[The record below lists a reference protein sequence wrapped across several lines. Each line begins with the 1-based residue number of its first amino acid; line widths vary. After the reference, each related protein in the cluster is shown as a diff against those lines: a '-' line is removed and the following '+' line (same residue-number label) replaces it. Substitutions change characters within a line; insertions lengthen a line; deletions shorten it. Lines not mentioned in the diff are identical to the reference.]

1 MNYETLKE
9 ATDYFSKST
18 EWQKAFD
25 LAFYAQLTTINEQ
38 QDQIEELE
46 NQNGK
51 LKADNEF
58 YRNQV
63 NLKINQIKGM
73 YTIFDRDNN
82 ENCKLIAD
90 ISDALQDPTLNSLY
104 QVAAGIRDLQAELDA
119 IKKERDSL
127 LFLKTMIRITV

>member
-1 MNYETLKE
+1 MKYETLKE
-9 ATDYFSKST
+9 AADYFSKSR

-46 NQNGK
+46 DQNSK

-82 ENCKLIAD
+82 ENRKLIAD
-90 ISDALQDPTLNSLY
+90 ISEALQDPTLNSLY
-104 QVAAGIRDLQAELDA
+104 QVSTGIRDLQAKLDA

>member
-9 ATDYFSKST
+9 AADYFSKST

-25 LAFYAQLTTINEQ
+25 LPFYAQLTTINEQ